1 MGSLI
6 VKLLFIYKKKLQ
18 KKRPELRGLE
28 RICHCGS
35 GCFLK

>member
-6 VKLLFIYKKKLQ
+6 VKLLFIYKKNYK
-18 KKRPELRGLE
+18 KKRPELQGLE
-28 RICHCGS
+28 RIWHCGS